1 MRHEREPDLLRLFTK
16 DSSLD
21 PLCSICFFIAPGG
34 WANAGTITHYLAQ
47 KVVPELAQM
56 IPNSNADTI
65 SFAIQDSMEE
75 MEEEFGVECQGIL
88 TDYNLAICT
97 RAGE

>member
-1 MRHEREPDLLRLFTK
+1 MRENPISFASIFTK

-47 KVVPELAQM
+47 KVVPEL
-56 IPNSNADTI
+56 D
-65 SFAIQDSMEE
+65 DSKLKCRYYL
-75 MEEEFGVECQGIL
+75 FCDSRQHGGNGGRVWGRVSG
-88 TDYNLAICT
+88 YPY
-97 RAGE
+97 